1 MLQKLPTDGFKQ
13 VQNTSQF
20 EKDFIENCNEDSD
33 YGHFLEVDIQ
43 DPGKV
48 HDLSN
53 YFAKEFKLK
62 KMKNLQL
69 TCMIKKEYVIHIRN
83 LKQALN
89 YGQILKK
96 VQRINKLFQET
107 WLKYYININ
116 AELRKNANK
125 L

>member
-1 MLQKLPTDGFKQ
+1 MLQKLPADGFKQ
-13 VQNTSQF
+13 VQNASQF
-20 EKDFIENCNEDSD
+20 EKYFIENCNEDSD

-53 YFAKEFKLK
+53 DFAKEFKLK
-62 KMKNLQL
+62 KLKNLQL

-96 VQRINKLFQET
+96 VQRINKFFQET
-107 WLKYYININ
+107 WLKSYININ

>member
-13 VQNTSQF
+13 VQNASQF

-43 DPGKV
+43 DPGNV

-62 KMKNLQL
+62 KLKNLQL

-107 WLKYYININ
+107 WLKSYININ